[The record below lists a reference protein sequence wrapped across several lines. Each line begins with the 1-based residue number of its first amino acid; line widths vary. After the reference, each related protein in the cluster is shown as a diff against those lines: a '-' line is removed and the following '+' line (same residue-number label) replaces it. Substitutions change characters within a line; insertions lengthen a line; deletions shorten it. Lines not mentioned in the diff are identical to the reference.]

1 MHIVF
6 FTHPDFLGRDKMP
19 GFASMP
25 RFARMLAD
33 GMQQRGHQVE
43 MWAPQSRF
51 FKLPVSGSLKKW
63 LGYIDQYLLFPVEV
77 RKRLKAHTSDSLFVF
92 TDQALGPWVPLVA
105 DRPHVIHCHDFMA
118 QHSALGKI
126 PGNSTSW
133 TGRHYQDMIRK
144 GYSRGKNFISVSNK
158 TRVDLQ
164 ESLLSVPS
172 HSEVVYNGLNSSL
185 KFYEPSLARET
196 FGKKIAL
203 ELTSGYLLHVGGN
216 QWYKN
221 RKGVVQLYE
230 AWRALSNSKLPLILI
245 GEKLSPELTQL
256 IAQSPFKADIHQ
268 FTGLSDEFVNFAYA
282 GASVFLF
289 PSLAEGFGW
298 PIAEAMAC
306 GSLVITTNE
315 APMTEVAGGAS
326 FLIPRKPQ
334 DEVAAKAWAQEGAKV
349 VDEVI
354 TLPDAERNK
363 FVEAGLVNAYRF
375 NSENI
380 LNQIE
385 AIYKRV
391 FYENHTS

>member
-25 RFARMLAD
+25 RFARMLAE
-33 GMQQRGHQVE
+33 GMEQRGHQVE

-51 FKLPVSGSLKKW
+51 FKLPVEGGLKKW

-77 RKRLKAHTSDSLFVF
+77 RKRLKAHTPNSLFVF

-126 PGNSTSW
+126 PGNSISW
-133 TGRHYQDMIRK
+133 TGKQYQHMIRK
-144 GYSRGKNFISVSNK
+144 GYSQGKNFISVSNK

-164 ESLLSVPS
+164 ESLPATPTR
-172 HSEVVYNGLNSSL
+172 SEVVYNGLNSSL
-185 KFYEPSLARET
+185 KFYEPSLARQA
-196 FGKKIAL
+196 FGKKIAFD
-203 ELTSGYLLHVGGN
+203 LTAGYLLHVGGN

-230 AWRALSNSKLPLILI
+230 AWRTVTTARLPLILI
-245 GEKLSPELTQL
+245 GEKLSSELSQL

-268 FTGLSDEFVNFAYA
+268 FSGLSDEFVNFAYA

-315 APMTEVAGGAS
+315 APMTEVAGGAG

-334 DEVAAKAWAQEGAKV
+334 DEVAAIAWAQEAAKV
-349 VDEVI
+349 IDEVVNLSAI
-354 TLPDAERNK
+354 ERNK
-363 FVEAGLVNAYRF
+363 FVETGLLNAYRF

-385 AIYKRV
+385 AIYRKV
-391 FYENHTS
+391 FYENRIS